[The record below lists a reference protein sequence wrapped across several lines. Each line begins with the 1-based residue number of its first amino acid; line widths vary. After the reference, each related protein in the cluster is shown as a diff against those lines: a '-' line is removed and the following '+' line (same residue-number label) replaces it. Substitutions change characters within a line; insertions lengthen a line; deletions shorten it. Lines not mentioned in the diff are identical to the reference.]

1 MRHDDI
7 VSWSR
12 RANRFLKE
20 NLGGEWSASYEDDP
34 AWMGEWEVHIGVGTG
49 VFGKRNPIGYASH
62 TDLKQAIQEA
72 IRMYKHSEIEVTLE
86 RMAT

>member
-1 MRHDDI
+1 MTLDDALEHLLDLGTCI
-7 VSWSR
+7 TI
-12 RANRFLKE
+12 E
-20 NLGGEWSASYEDDP
+20 NDP